1 MLLHHDRGQLVFFYA
16 LRKLL
21 CRTQLLLLEGIRHNY
36 SLVLLAML
44 RVVLGGLLARA
55 NHLLWVVLVHGFASR
70 VRKEISSALFSA
82 LVLRHRPLL
91 LLLGL
96 FLSHRFLERR
106 SGRALIQHNRW
117 CLLGRDGLLIIGL
130 WDLLDGIR

>member
-1 MLLHHDRGQLVFFYA
+1 MLLHHNRGELIFFYA

-21 CRTQLLLLEGIRHNY
+21 CRTKLLLLEGIRHHY
-36 SLVLLAML
+36 GLVLLAML

-55 NHLLWVVLVHGFASR
+55 YHLLWVVLVHGFAGR
-70 VRKEISSALFSA
+70 VRKEIPRALFSA
-82 LVLRHRPLL
+82 LVLRNCPL

-96 FLSHRFLERR
+96 FLRHRFLERR
-106 SGRALIQHNRW
+106 SGRALIQHYGW

-130 WDLLDGIR
+130 WNFLDGIR

>member
-21 CRTQLLLLEGIRHNY
+21 CRTQLLLLEGIRHHY

-70 VRKEISSALFSA
+70 VRKEIPSALFSA

-106 SGRALIQHNRW
+106 SGRALIQHYGW